1 MRPRLANKQEI
12 EDKFDGEMA
21 QIILEERKIV
31 FWAYGIPIGTFI
43 GAATTIII
51 AHFGFIV

>member
-1 MRPRLANKQEI
+1 MRPRLATKQEI
-12 EDKFDGEMA
+12 EDKFEEEMA

-51 AHFGFIV
+51 AYFGFMV